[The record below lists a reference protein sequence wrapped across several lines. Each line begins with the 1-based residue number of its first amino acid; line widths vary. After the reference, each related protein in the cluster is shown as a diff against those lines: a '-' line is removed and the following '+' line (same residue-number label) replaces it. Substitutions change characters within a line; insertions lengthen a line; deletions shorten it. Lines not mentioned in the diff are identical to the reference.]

1 MQFTQFEPQLS
12 GHVPHHTCSSRHYH
26 RTTTTATTHF
36 LRISHLA
43 RAETAK
49 TVLGS
54 DLVAALAGLDVDEFT
69 HLEGV
74 VVGCGGDCSFA
85 KLQVLMLVVM
95 VLEVGA
101 ASLAYNCPGCYRGSK
116 KSKSFCRAVA
126 QSTYIYVHNLHVLYA
141 VFVFA
146 FFLHLT

>member
-1 MQFTQFEPQLS
+1 MHNTSTF
-12 GHVPHHTCSSRHYH
+12 PHWQESYRIRLCS
-26 RTTTTATTHF
+26 
-36 LRISHLA
+36 A
-43 RAETAK
+43 RRNDLPE
-49 TVLGS
+49 LGA